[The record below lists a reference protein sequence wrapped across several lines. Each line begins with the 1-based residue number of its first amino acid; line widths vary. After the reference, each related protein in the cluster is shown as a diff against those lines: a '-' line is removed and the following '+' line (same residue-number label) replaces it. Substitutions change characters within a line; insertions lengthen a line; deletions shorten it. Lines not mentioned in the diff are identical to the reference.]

1 MEKLKNCWNEFLE
14 ILETKEEYN
23 AITLLESSNFIIDE
37 NNNPTIVCSGDFAAT
52 HIKKDFLKRIEDFF
66 KDRCGNDIGIKIIV
80 DTDFIKYNKYNEDNN
95 LDDNLKIKEEI
106 SEDNIIKNNAN
117 LVKKTDKSN
126 LNKKFNF
133 DNFIQGNNNRHVF
146 EVAKLVSSKS
156 EIEYN
161 PLYIYGS
168 VGIGKTHILQAI
180 GNNYL
185 EINKNAKVLYIDGSG
200 FRDEYIHGLQIKKPD
215 IFKKKY
221 KSLDMFLLD
230 DLQLLESAQETS
242 KELFEIFQTLDNA
255 GKQMVFVSDKPPKE
269 LRNFEARLKNRF
281 EKSLILPIEPPQ
293 YETRLAIIERKFKD
307 LNTSVNEEIMK
318 YMAEN
323 ITTDVRKI
331 EGAIR
336 AYLSV
341 RDIMKITPSVK
352 QCEEMSIFKDYFT
365 SKPKLQNATVREIKK
380 MVSDYFGIEISL
392 LDGKDRTKFISKARH
407 IAMYLACE
415 YSKKSVTEIGLD
427 FNRDHASVIHARDKV
442 KEELKSKGFLSV
454 EIENIISGFNSGFNS
469 DR

>member
-1 MEKLKNCWNEFLE
+1 MERLKTCYNEFLE
-14 ILETKEEYN
+14 ILGRNEEYK
-23 AITLLESSNFIIDE
+23 AVALLKGSAFTIDT
-37 NNNPTIVCSGDFAAT
+37 NNKPTIVCSGDFAAS
-52 HIKKDFLKRIEDFF
+52 HIKINFLKRIEDFF
-66 KDRCGNDIGIKIIV
+66 KDKYGDNIDINVIV
-80 DTDFIKYNKYNEDNN
+80 DAKFVKENN
-95 LDDNLKIKEEI
+95 IEEEI
-106 SEDNIIKNNAN
+106 IIDEKITNENIIKSNNISIEKN
-117 LVKKTDKSN
+117 IEKSN
-126 LNKKFNF
+126 LNKKFRF
-133 DNFIQGNNNRHVF
+133 DNFIQGNNNKYVF
-146 EVAKLVSSKS
+146 EAAKLVSSKPG
-156 EIEYN
+156 IEYN

-185 EINKNAKVLYIDGSG
+185 EIKPNAKVCYIDGSG

-215 IFKKKY
+215 IFKRKY

-242 KELFEIFQTLDNA
+242 KELFEIFQVLDNA

-269 LRNFEARLKNRF
+269 LRNIEARLKNRF
-281 EKSLILPIEPPQ
+281 EKSLILSIEPPQ
-293 YETRLAIIERKFKD
+293 YETRLAIIERKIND
-307 LNTSVNEEIMK
+307 LNTSIDEEIMK

-336 AYLSV
+336 SYLSV
-341 RDIMKITPSVK
+341 RDIMKITPNIE
-352 QCEEMSIFKDYFT
+352 QCEEMNIFKDYFT
-365 SKPKLQNATVREIKK
+365 SKPKLQNATIREIKK
-380 MVSDYFGIEISL
+380 RVSDYYEIEISL
-392 LDGKDRTKFISKARH
+392 LDSKDRTKFISKARH

-442 KEELKSKGFLSV
+442 KEELKANTHLSV
-454 EIENIISGFNSGFNS
+454 EIDQIISSFNIS
-469 DR
+469 R

>member
-1 MEKLKNCWNEFLE
+1 MERLKTCYNEFLE
-14 ILETKEEYN
+14 ILGRNEEYK
-23 AITLLESSNFIIDE
+23 AVALLKGSAFTIDT
-37 NNNPTIVCSGDFAAT
+37 NNKPTIVCSGDFAAS
-52 HIKKDFLKRIEDFF
+52 HIKINFLKRIEDFF
-66 KDRCGNDIGIKIIV
+66 KDKCGDNIDINVIV
-80 DTDFIKYNKYNEDNN
+80 DAKFVKENN
-95 LDDNLKIKEEI
+95 IEEEI
-106 SEDNIIKNNAN
+106 IIDEKITNENIIKSNNISIEKN
-117 LVKKTDKSN
+117 IEKSN
-126 LNKKFNF
+126 LNKKFRF
-133 DNFIQGNNNRHVF
+133 DNFIQGNNNKYVF
-146 EVAKLVSSKS
+146 EAAKLVSSKPG
-156 EIEYN
+156 IEYN

-185 EINKNAKVLYIDGSG
+185 EIKPNAKVCYIDGSG

-215 IFKKKY
+215 IFKRKY

-242 KELFEIFQTLDNA
+242 KELFEIFQVLDNA

-269 LRNFEARLKNRF
+269 LRNIEARLKNRF
-281 EKSLILPIEPPQ
+281 EKSLILSIEPPQ
-293 YETRLAIIERKFKD
+293 YETRLAIIERKIND
-307 LNTSVNEEIMK
+307 LNTSIDEEIMK

-336 AYLSV
+336 SYLSV
-341 RDIMKITPSVK
+341 RDIMKITPNIE
-352 QCEEMSIFKDYFT
+352 QCEEMNIFKDYFT
-365 SKPKLQNATVREIKK
+365 SKPKLQNATIREIKK
-380 MVSDYFGIEISL
+380 RVSDYYEIEISL
-392 LDGKDRTKFISKARH
+392 LDSKDRTKFISKARH

-442 KEELKSKGFLSV
+442 KEELKANTHLSV
-454 EIENIISGFNSGFNS
+454 EIDQIISSFNIS
-469 DR
+469 R

>member
-1 MEKLKNCWNEFLE
+1 MERLKTCYNEFLE
-14 ILETKEEYN
+14 ILGRNEEYK
-23 AITLLESSNFIIDE
+23 AVALLKGSAFTIDT
-37 NNNPTIVCSGDFAAT
+37 NNKPTIVCSGDFAAS
-52 HIKKDFLKRIEDFF
+52 HIKINFLKRIEDFF
-66 KDRCGNDIGIKIIV
+66 KDKCGDNIDINVIV
-80 DTDFIKYNKYNEDNN
+80 DAKFVKENN
-95 LDDNLKIKEEI
+95 IEEEI
-106 SEDNIIKNNAN
+106 IIDEKITNENIIKSNNIN
-117 LVKKTDKSN
+117 IEKNIEKSN
-126 LNKKFNF
+126 LNKKFRF
-133 DNFIQGNNNRHVF
+133 DNFIQGNNNKYVF
-146 EVAKLVSSKS
+146 EAAKLVSSKPG
-156 EIEYN
+156 IEYN

-185 EINKNAKVLYIDGSG
+185 KIKPNAKVCYIDGSG

-215 IFKKKY
+215 IFKRKY

-242 KELFEIFQTLDNA
+242 KELFEIFQVLDNA

-269 LRNFEARLKNRF
+269 LRNIEARLKNRF
-281 EKSLILPIEPPQ
+281 EKSLILSIEPPQ
-293 YETRLAIIERKFKD
+293 YETRLAIIERKIND
-307 LNTSVNEEIMK
+307 LNTSIDEEIMK

-336 AYLSV
+336 SYLSV
-341 RDIMKITPSVK
+341 RDIMKITPNIE
-352 QCEEMSIFKDYFT
+352 QCEEMNIFKDYFT
-365 SKPKLQNATVREIKK
+365 SKPKLQNATIREIKK
-380 MVSDYFGIEISL
+380 RVSDYYEIEISL
-392 LDGKDRTKFISKARH
+392 LDSKDRTKFISKARH

-442 KEELKSKGFLSV
+442 KEELKANTHLSV
-454 EIENIISGFNSGFNS
+454 EIDQIISSFNIS
-469 DR
+469 R

>member
-1 MEKLKNCWNEFLE
+1 MERLKTCYNEFLE
-14 ILETKEEYN
+14 ILGRNEEYK
-23 AITLLESSNFIIDE
+23 AVALLKGSAFTIDT
-37 NNNPTIVCSGDFAAT
+37 NNKPTIVCSGDFAAS
-52 HIKKDFLKRIEDFF
+52 HIKINLLKRIEDFF
-66 KDRCGNDIGIKIIV
+66 KDKCGDNIDINVIV
-80 DTDFIKYNKYNEDNN
+80 DAKFVKENN
-95 LDDNLKIKEEI
+95 IEEEI
-106 SEDNIIKNNAN
+106 IIDEKITNENIIKSNNISIEKN
-117 LVKKTDKSN
+117 IEKSN
-126 LNKKFNF
+126 LNKKFRF
-133 DNFIQGNNNRHVF
+133 DNFIQGNNNKYVF
-146 EVAKLVSSKS
+146 EAAKLVSSKPG
-156 EIEYN
+156 IEYN

-185 EINKNAKVLYIDGSG
+185 EIKPNAKVCYIDGSG

-215 IFKKKY
+215 IFKRKY

-242 KELFEIFQTLDNA
+242 KELFEIFQVLDNA

-269 LRNFEARLKNRF
+269 LRNIEARLKNRF
-281 EKSLILPIEPPQ
+281 EKSLILSIEPPQ
-293 YETRLAIIERKFKD
+293 YETRLAIIERKIND
-307 LNTSVNEEIMK
+307 LNTSIDEEIMK

-336 AYLSV
+336 SYLSV
-341 RDIMKITPSVK
+341 RDIMKITPNIE
-352 QCEEMSIFKDYFT
+352 QCEEMNIFKDYFT
-365 SKPKLQNATVREIKK
+365 SKPKLQNATIREIKK
-380 MVSDYFGIEISL
+380 RVSDYYEIEISL
-392 LDGKDRTKFISKARH
+392 LDSKDRTKFISKARH

-442 KEELKSKGFLSV
+442 KEELKANTHLSV
-454 EIENIISGFNSGFNS
+454 EIDQIISSFNIS
-469 DR
+469 R

>member
-1 MEKLKNCWNEFLE
+1 MERLKTCYNEFLE
-14 ILETKEEYN
+14 ILGRNEEYK
-23 AITLLESSNFIIDE
+23 AVALLKGSAFTIDT
-37 NNNPTIVCSGDFAAT
+37 NNKPTIVCSGDFAAS
-52 HIKKDFLKRIEDFF
+52 HIKINFLKRIEDFF
-66 KDRCGNDIGIKIIV
+66 KDKCGDNIDINVIV
-80 DTDFIKYNKYNEDNN
+80 DAKFVKENN
-95 LDDNLKIKEEI
+95 IEEEI
-106 SEDNIIKNNAN
+106 IIDEKITNENIIKSNNIN
-117 LVKKTDKSN
+117 IEKNIEKSN
-126 LNKKFNF
+126 LNKKFRF
-133 DNFIQGNNNRHVF
+133 DNFIQGNNNKYVF
-146 EVAKLVSSKS
+146 EAAKLVSSKPG
-156 EIEYN
+156 IEYN

-185 EINKNAKVLYIDGSG
+185 EIKPNAKVCYIDGSG

-215 IFKKKY
+215 IFKRKY

-242 KELFEIFQTLDNA
+242 KELFEIFQVLDNA

-269 LRNFEARLKNRF
+269 LRNIEARLKNRF
-281 EKSLILPIEPPQ
+281 EKSLILSIEPPQ
-293 YETRLAIIERKFKD
+293 YETRLAIIERKIND
-307 LNTSVNEEIMK
+307 LNTSIDEEIMK

-336 AYLSV
+336 SYLSV
-341 RDIMKITPSVK
+341 RDIMKITPNIE
-352 QCEEMSIFKDYFT
+352 QCEEMNIFKDYFT
-365 SKPKLQNATVREIKK
+365 SKPKLQNATIREIKK
-380 MVSDYFGIEISL
+380 RVSDYYEIEISL
-392 LDGKDRTKFISKARH
+392 LDSKDRTKFISKARH

-442 KEELKSKGFLSV
+442 KEELTANTHLSV
-454 EIENIISGFNSGFNS
+454 EIDQIISSFNIS
-469 DR
+469 R

>member
-1 MEKLKNCWNEFLE
+1 MERLKTCYNEFLE
-14 ILETKEEYN
+14 ILGRNEEYK
-23 AITLLESSNFIIDE
+23 AVALLKGSAFTIDT
-37 NNNPTIVCSGDFAAT
+37 NNKPTIVCSGDFAAS
-52 HIKKDFLKRIEDFF
+52 HIKINFLKRIEDFF
-66 KDRCGNDIGIKIIV
+66 KDKCGDNIDINVIV
-80 DTDFIKYNKYNEDNN
+80 DAKFVKENN
-95 LDDNLKIKEEI
+95 IEEEI
-106 SEDNIIKNNAN
+106 IIDEKITNENIIKSNNIN
-117 LVKKTDKSN
+117 IEKNIEKSN
-126 LNKKFNF
+126 LNKKFRF
-133 DNFIQGNNNRHVF
+133 DNFIQGNNNKYVF
-146 EVAKLVSSKS
+146 EAAKLVSSKPG
-156 EIEYN
+156 IEYN

-185 EINKNAKVLYIDGSG
+185 EIKPNAKVCYIDGSG

-215 IFKKKY
+215 IFKRKY

-242 KELFEIFQTLDNA
+242 KELFEIFQVLDNA

-269 LRNFEARLKNRF
+269 LRNIEARLKNRF
-281 EKSLILPIEPPQ
+281 EKSLILSIEPPQ
-293 YETRLAIIERKFKD
+293 YETRLAIIERKIND
-307 LNTSVNEEIMK
+307 LNTSIDEEIMK

-336 AYLSV
+336 SYLSV
-341 RDIMKITPSVK
+341 RDIMKITPNIE
-352 QCEEMSIFKDYFT
+352 QCEEMNIFKDYFT
-365 SKPKLQNATVREIKK
+365 SKPKLQNATIREIKK
-380 MVSDYFGIEISL
+380 RISDYYEIEISL
-392 LDGKDRTKFISKARH
+392 LDSKDRTKFISKARH

-442 KEELKSKGFLSV
+442 KEELKANTHLSV
-454 EIENIISGFNSGFNS
+454 EIDQIISSFNIS
-469 DR
+469 R

>member
-1 MEKLKNCWNEFLE
+1 MERLKTCYNEFLE
-14 ILETKEEYN
+14 ILGRNEEYK
-23 AITLLESSNFIIDE
+23 AVALLKGSAFTIDT
-37 NNNPTIVCSGDFAAT
+37 NNKPTIVCSGDFAAS
-52 HIKKDFLKRIEDFF
+52 HIKINFLKRIEDFF
-66 KDRCGNDIGIKIIV
+66 KDKCGDNIDINVIV
-80 DTDFIKYNKYNEDNN
+80 DAKFVKENN
-95 LDDNLKIKEEI
+95 IEEEI
-106 SEDNIIKNNAN
+106 LIEEKITNENIIKSNNIN
-117 LVKKTDKSN
+117 IEKNIEKSN
-126 LNKKFNF
+126 LNKKFRF
-133 DNFIQGNNNRHVF
+133 DNFIYGNNNRHIF
-146 EVAKLVSSKS
+146 ELAKLVSSKAGT
-156 EIEYN
+156 EYN

-185 EINKNAKVLYIDGSG
+185 EINKNAKVLYIEGSG

-215 IFKKKY
+215 IFKRKY

-242 KELFEIFQTLDNA
+242 KELFEIFQVLDNA

-269 LRNFEARLKNRF
+269 LRNIEARLKNRF
-281 EKSLILPIEPPQ
+281 EKSLILSIEPPQ
-293 YETRLAIIERKFKD
+293 YETRLAIIERKIND
-307 LNTSVNEEIMK
+307 LNTSIDEEIMK

-336 AYLSV
+336 SYLSV
-341 RDIMKITPSVK
+341 RDIMKITPNIE
-352 QCEEMSIFKDYFT
+352 QCEEMNIFKDYFT
-365 SKPKLQNATVREIKK
+365 SKPKLQNATIREIKK
-380 MVSDYFGIEISL
+380 RVSDYYEIEISL
-392 LDGKDRTKFISKARH
+392 LDSKDRTKFISKARH

-442 KEELKSKGFLSV
+442 KEELKANTHLSV
-454 EIENIISGFNSGFNS
+454 EIDQIISSFNIS
-469 DR
+469 R

>member
-1 MEKLKNCWNEFLE
+1 MERLKTCYNEFLE
-14 ILETKEEYN
+14 ILGRNEEYK
-23 AITLLESSNFIIDE
+23 AVALLKGSAFTIDT
-37 NNNPTIVCSGDFAAT
+37 NNKPTIVCSGDFAAS
-52 HIKKDFLKRIEDFF
+52 HIKINFLKRIEDFF
-66 KDRCGNDIGIKIIV
+66 KDKCGDNIDINVIV
-80 DTDFIKYNKYNEDNN
+80 DAKFVKENN
-95 LDDNLKIKEEI
+95 IEEEI
-106 SEDNIIKNNAN
+106 IIDEKITNENIIKSNNIN
-117 LVKKTDKSN
+117 IEKNIEKSN
-126 LNKKFNF
+126 LNKKFRF
-133 DNFIQGNNNRHVF
+133 DNFIQGNNNRFVF
-146 EVAKLVSSKS
+146 EAAKLVSSKPG
-156 EIEYN
+156 IEYN

-185 EINKNAKVLYIDGSG
+185 EIKPNAKVCYIDGSG

-215 IFKKKY
+215 IFKRKY

-242 KELFEIFQTLDNA
+242 KELFEIFQVLDNA

-269 LRNFEARLKNRF
+269 LRNIEARLKNRF
-281 EKSLILPIEPPQ
+281 EKSLILSIEPPQ
-293 YETRLAIIERKFKD
+293 YETRLAIIERKIND
-307 LNTSVNEEIMK
+307 LNTSIDEEIMK

-336 AYLSV
+336 SYLSV
-341 RDIMKITPSVK
+341 RDIMKITPNIE
-352 QCEEMSIFKDYFT
+352 QCEEMNIFKDYFT
-365 SKPKLQNATVREIKK
+365 SKPKLQNATIREIKK
-380 MVSDYFGIEISL
+380 RVSDYYEIEISL
-392 LDGKDRTKFISKARH
+392 LDSKDRTKFISKARH

-442 KEELKSKGFLSV
+442 KEELKANTHLSV
-454 EIENIISGFNSGFNS
+454 EIDQIISSFNIS
-469 DR
+469 R

>member
-1 MEKLKNCWNEFLE
+1 MERLKNYWNEFLE
-14 ILETKEEYN
+14 ILEKKEEYN
-23 AITLLESSNFIIDE
+23 AITLLESSAFIIDE

-66 KDRCGNDIGIKIIV
+66 KEKCENDIDIKIVV
-80 DTDFIKYNKYNEDNN
+80 DADFIKENNIKKEIKEDIRENTINNVNSEKKIDKYN
-95 LDDNLKIKEEI
+95 LTNLKKE
-106 SEDNIIKNNAN
+106 
-117 LVKKTDKSN
+117 
-126 LNKKFNF
+126 FRF
-133 DNFIQGNNNRHVF
+133 DNFIYGNNNRHIF
-146 EVAKLVSSKS
+146 ELAKLVSSKPGT
-156 EIEYN
+156 EYN

-185 EINKNAKVLYIDGSG
+185 EINKNAKILYIEGSG

-215 IFKKKY
+215 IFKRKY

-242 KELFEIFQTLDNA
+242 KELFEIFQVLYNA

-269 LRNFEARLKNRF
+269 LRNIEARLKNRF
-281 EKSLILPIEPPQ
+281 EQSLIWQIEPPQ
-293 YETRLAIIERKFKD
+293 YETRLAIIERKVKD
-307 LNTSVNEEIMK
+307 LNTSIDKEIMK

-331 EGAIR
+331 EGAIKS
-336 AYLSV
+336 YLSV
-341 RDIMKITPSVK
+341 RDIMKITPNVS
-352 QCEEMSIFKDYFT
+352 QCDEMNIFKDYFT

-380 MVSDYFGIEISL
+380 RVSDYYGIEISL
-392 LDGKDRTKFISKARH
+392 LDSKDRTKFISKARH
-407 IAMYLACE
+407 VAMYLACE

-427 FNRDHASVIHARDKV
+427 FNRDHASVIHGRDKIR
-442 KEELKSKGFLSV
+442 EELKSNSHLSL
-454 EIENIISGFNSGFNS
+454 EIDQIISSFNHS
-469 DR
+469 

>member
-1 MEKLKNCWNEFLE
+1 MERLKTCYNEFLE
-14 ILETKEEYN
+14 ILGRNEEYK
-23 AITLLESSNFIIDE
+23 AVALLKGSAFTIDT
-37 NNNPTIVCSGDFAAT
+37 NNKPTIVCSGDFAAS
-52 HIKKDFLKRIEDFF
+52 HIKINFLKRIEDFF
-66 KDRCGNDIGIKIIV
+66 KDKFGDNIDINVIV
-80 DTDFIKYNKYNEDNN
+80 DAKFVKENN
-95 LDDNLKIKEEI
+95 IEEEI
-106 SEDNIIKNNAN
+106 IIDEKITNENIIKSNNISIEKN
-117 LVKKTDKSN
+117 IEKSN
-126 LNKKFNF
+126 LNKKFRF
-133 DNFIQGNNNRHVF
+133 DNFIQGNNNKYVF
-146 EVAKLVSSKS
+146 EAAKLVSSKPG
-156 EIEYN
+156 IEYN

-185 EINKNAKVLYIDGSG
+185 EIKPNAKVCYIDGSG

-215 IFKKKY
+215 IFKRKY

-242 KELFEIFQTLDNA
+242 KELFEIFQVLDNA

-269 LRNFEARLKNRF
+269 LRNIEARLKNRF
-281 EKSLILPIEPPQ
+281 EKSLILSIEPPQ
-293 YETRLAIIERKFKD
+293 YETRLAIIERKIND
-307 LNTSVNEEIMK
+307 LNTSIDEEIMK

-336 AYLSV
+336 SYLSV
-341 RDIMKITPSVK
+341 RDIMKITPNIE
-352 QCEEMSIFKDYFT
+352 QCEEMNIFKDYFT
-365 SKPKLQNATVREIKK
+365 SKPKLQNATIREIKK
-380 MVSDYFGIEISL
+380 RVSDYYEIEISL
-392 LDGKDRTKFISKARH
+392 LDSKDRTKFISKARH

-442 KEELKSKGFLSV
+442 KEELKANTHLSV
-454 EIENIISGFNSGFNS
+454 EIDQIISSFNIG
-469 DR
+469 R

>member
-1 MEKLKNCWNEFLE
+1 MERLKTCYNEFLE
-14 ILETKEEYN
+14 ILGRNEEYK
-23 AITLLESSNFIIDE
+23 AVALLKGSAFTIDT
-37 NNNPTIVCSGDFAAT
+37 NNKPTIVCSGDFAAS
-52 HIKKDFLKRIEDFF
+52 HIKINFLKRIEDFF
-66 KDRCGNDIGIKIIV
+66 KDKCGDSIDINVIV
-80 DTDFIKYNKYNEDNN
+80 DAKFVKENN
-95 LDDNLKIKEEI
+95 IEEEI
-106 SEDNIIKNNAN
+106 IIDEKITNENIIKSNNIN
-117 LVKKTDKSN
+117 IEKNIEKSN
-126 LNKKFNF
+126 LNKKFRF
-133 DNFIQGNNNRHVF
+133 DNFIQGNNNKYVF
-146 EVAKLVSSKS
+146 EAAKLVSSKPG
-156 EIEYN
+156 IEYN

-185 EINKNAKVLYIDGSG
+185 EIKPNAKVCYIDGSG

-215 IFKKKY
+215 IFKRKY

-242 KELFEIFQTLDNA
+242 KELFEIFQVLDNA

-269 LRNFEARLKNRF
+269 LRNIEARLKNRF
-281 EKSLILPIEPPQ
+281 EKSLILSIEPPQ
-293 YETRLAIIERKFKD
+293 YETRLAIIERKIND
-307 LNTSVNEEIMK
+307 LNTSIDEEIMK

-336 AYLSV
+336 SYLSV
-341 RDIMKITPSVK
+341 RDIMKITPNIE
-352 QCEEMSIFKDYFT
+352 QCEEMNIFKDYFT
-365 SKPKLQNATVREIKK
+365 SKPKLQNATIREIKK
-380 MVSDYFGIEISL
+380 RISDYYEIEISL
-392 LDGKDRTKFISKARH
+392 LDSKDRTKFISKARH

-442 KEELKSKGFLSV
+442 KEELKANTHLSV
-454 EIENIISGFNSGFNS
+454 EIDQIISSFNIS
-469 DR
+469 R

>member
-1 MEKLKNCWNEFLE
+1 MERLKTCYNEFLE
-14 ILETKEEYN
+14 ILGRNEEYK
-23 AITLLESSNFIIDE
+23 AVALLKGSAFTIDT
-37 NNNPTIVCSGDFAAT
+37 NNKPTIVCSGDFAAS
-52 HIKKDFLKRIEDFF
+52 HIKINFLKRIEDFF
-66 KDRCGNDIGIKIIV
+66 KDKCGDNIDINVIV
-80 DTDFIKYNKYNEDNN
+80 DAKFVKENN
-95 LDDNLKIKEEI
+95 IEEEI
-106 SEDNIIKNNAN
+106 IIDEKITNENIIKSNNISIEKN
-117 LVKKTDKSN
+117 IEKSN
-126 LNKKFNF
+126 LNKKFRF
-133 DNFIQGNNNRHVF
+133 DNFIQGNNNKYVF
-146 EVAKLVSSKS
+146 EAAKLVSSKPG
-156 EIEYN
+156 IEYN

-185 EINKNAKVLYIDGSG
+185 EIKPNAKVCYIDGSG

-215 IFKKKY
+215 IFKRKY

-242 KELFEIFQTLDNA
+242 KELFEIFQVLDNV

-269 LRNFEARLKNRF
+269 LRNIEARLKNRF
-281 EKSLILPIEPPQ
+281 EKSLILSIEPPQ
-293 YETRLAIIERKFKD
+293 YETRLAIIERKIND
-307 LNTSVNEEIMK
+307 LNTSIDEEIMK

-336 AYLSV
+336 SYLSV
-341 RDIMKITPSVK
+341 RDIMKITPNIE
-352 QCEEMSIFKDYFT
+352 QCEEMNIFKDYFT
-365 SKPKLQNATVREIKK
+365 SKPKLQNATIREIKK
-380 MVSDYFGIEISL
+380 RVSDYYEIEISL
-392 LDGKDRTKFISKARH
+392 LDSKDRTKFISKARH

-442 KEELKSKGFLSV
+442 KEELKANTHLSV
-454 EIENIISGFNSGFNS
+454 EIDQIISSFNIS
-469 DR
+469 R

>member
-1 MEKLKNCWNEFLE
+1 MERLKTCYNEFLE
-14 ILETKEEYN
+14 ILGRNEEYK
-23 AITLLESSNFIIDE
+23 AVALLKGSAFTIDT
-37 NNNPTIVCSGDFAAT
+37 NNKPTIVCSGDFAAS
-52 HIKKDFLKRIEDFF
+52 HIKINFLKRIEDFF
-66 KDRCGNDIGIKIIV
+66 KDKCGDNIDINVIV
-80 DTDFIKYNKYNEDNN
+80 DAKFVKENNIEEAIIIDEKITNE
-95 LDDNLKIKEEI
+95 
-106 SEDNIIKNNAN
+106 NIIKSNNISIEKN
-117 LVKKTDKSN
+117 IEKSN
-126 LNKKFNF
+126 LNKKFRF
-133 DNFIQGNNNRHVF
+133 DNFIQGNNNKYVF
-146 EVAKLVSSKS
+146 EAAKLVSSKPG
-156 EIEYN
+156 IEYN

-185 EINKNAKVLYIDGSG
+185 EIKPNAKVCYIDGSG

-215 IFKKKY
+215 IFKRKY

-242 KELFEIFQTLDNA
+242 KELFEIFQVLDNA

-269 LRNFEARLKNRF
+269 LRNIEARLKNRF
-281 EKSLILPIEPPQ
+281 EKSLILSIEPPQ
-293 YETRLAIIERKFKD
+293 YETRLAIIERKIND
-307 LNTSVNEEIMK
+307 LNTSIDEEIMK

-336 AYLSV
+336 SYLSV
-341 RDIMKITPSVK
+341 RDIMKITPNIE
-352 QCEEMSIFKDYFT
+352 QCEEMNIFKDYFT
-365 SKPKLQNATVREIKK
+365 SKPKLQNATIREIKK
-380 MVSDYFGIEISL
+380 RVSDYYEIEISL
-392 LDGKDRTKFISKARH
+392 LDSKDRTKFISKARH

-442 KEELKSKGFLSV
+442 KEELKANTHLSV
-454 EIENIISGFNSGFNS
+454 EIDQIISSFNIG
-469 DR
+469 R

>member
-1 MEKLKNCWNEFLE
+1 MERLKTCYNEFLE
-14 ILETKEEYN
+14 ILGRNEEYK
-23 AITLLESSNFIIDE
+23 AVALLKGSAFTIDT
-37 NNNPTIVCSGDFAAT
+37 NNKPTIVCSGDFAAS
-52 HIKKDFLKRIEDFF
+52 HIKINFLKRIEDFF
-66 KDRCGNDIGIKIIV
+66 KDKCGDNIDINVIV
-80 DTDFIKYNKYNEDNN
+80 DAKFVKENN
-95 LDDNLKIKEEI
+95 IEEEI
-106 SEDNIIKNNAN
+106 IIDEKITNENIIKSNNISIEKN
-117 LVKKTDKSN
+117 IEKSN
-126 LNKKFNF
+126 LNKKFRF
-133 DNFIQGNNNRHVF
+133 DNFIQGNNNKYVF
-146 EVAKLVSSKS
+146 EAAKLVSSKPG
-156 EIEYN
+156 IEYN

-185 EINKNAKVLYIDGSG
+185 KIKPNAKVCYIDGSS

-215 IFKKKY
+215 IFKRKY

-242 KELFEIFQTLDNA
+242 KELFEIFQVLDNA

-269 LRNFEARLKNRF
+269 LRNIEARLKNRF
-281 EKSLILPIEPPQ
+281 EKSLILSIEPPQ
-293 YETRLAIIERKFKD
+293 YETRLAIIERKIND
-307 LNTSVNEEIMK
+307 LNTSIDEEIMK

-336 AYLSV
+336 SYLSF
-341 RDIMKITPSVK
+341 RDIMKITPNIK
-352 QCEEMSIFKDYFT
+352 QCEEMNIFKDYFT
-365 SKPKLQNATVREIKK
+365 SKPKLQNATIREIKK
-380 MVSDYFGIEISL
+380 RVSDYYEIEISL
-392 LDGKDRTKFISKARH
+392 LDSKDRTKFISKARH

-442 KEELKSKGFLSV
+442 KEELKANTHLSV
-454 EIENIISGFNSGFNS
+454 EIDQIISSFNIS
-469 DR
+469 R

>member
-1 MEKLKNCWNEFLE
+1 MERLKTCYNEFLE
-14 ILETKEEYN
+14 ILGRNEEYK
-23 AITLLESSNFIIDE
+23 AVALLKGSAFTIDT
-37 NNNPTIVCSGDFAAT
+37 NNKPTIVCSGDFAAS
-52 HIKKDFLKRIEDFF
+52 HIKINFLKRIEDFF
-66 KDRCGNDIGIKIIV
+66 KDKYGDNIDINVIV
-80 DTDFIKYNKYNEDNN
+80 DAKFVKENN
-95 LDDNLKIKEEI
+95 IEEEI
-106 SEDNIIKNNAN
+106 IIDEKITNENIIKSNNIN
-117 LVKKTDKSN
+117 IEKNIEKSN
-126 LNKKFNF
+126 LNKKFRF
-133 DNFIQGNNNRHVF
+133 DNFIQGNNNKYVF
-146 EVAKLVSSKS
+146 EAAKLVSSKPG
-156 EIEYN
+156 IEYN

-185 EINKNAKVLYIDGSG
+185 EIKPNAKVCYIDGSG

-215 IFKKKY
+215 IFKRKY

-242 KELFEIFQTLDNA
+242 KELFEIFQVLDNA

-269 LRNFEARLKNRF
+269 LRNIEARLKNRF
-281 EKSLILPIEPPQ
+281 EKSLILSIEPPQ
-293 YETRLAIIERKFKD
+293 YETRLAIIERKIND
-307 LNTSVNEEIMK
+307 LNTSIDEEIMK

-336 AYLSV
+336 SYLSV
-341 RDIMKITPSVK
+341 RDIMKITPNIE
-352 QCEEMSIFKDYFT
+352 QCEEMNIFKDYFT
-365 SKPKLQNATVREIKK
+365 SKPKLQNATIREIKK
-380 MVSDYFGIEISL
+380 RVSDYYEIEISL
-392 LDGKDRTKFISKARH
+392 LDSKDRTKFISKARH

-442 KEELKSKGFLSV
+442 KEELKANTHLSV
-454 EIENIISGFNSGFNS
+454 EIDQIISSFNIS
-469 DR
+469 R

>member
-1 MEKLKNCWNEFLE
+1 MEKLKNYWNEFLE
-14 ILETKEEYN
+14 ILEKKEEYN
-23 AITLLESSNFIIDE
+23 AITLLESSAFIIDK

-66 KDRCGNDIGIKIIV
+66 KDKCEKDIDIKIIV
-80 DTDFIKYNKYNEDNN
+80 DADFIKNN
-95 LDDNLKIKEEI
+95 NIKIEKEIKEDIKEKTI
-106 SEDNIIKNNAN
+106 NNIDSE
-117 LVKKTDKSN
+117 KKIDKSNLTN
-126 LNKKFNF
+126 LNKKFRF
-133 DNFIQGNNNRHVF
+133 DNFIQGNNNRYVF
-146 EVAKLVSSKS
+146 EIAKLVSSES
-156 EIEYN
+156 RTEYN

-200 FRDEYIHGLQIKKPD
+200 FRDEYIHGLQIKKPE
-215 IFKKKY
+215 IFKRKY

-242 KELFEIFQTLDNA
+242 KELFEIFQVLYNA

-269 LRNFEARLKNRF
+269 LRNIEARLKNRF
-281 EKSLILPIEPPQ
+281 EQSLILSIEPPQ
-293 YETRLAIIERKFKD
+293 YETRLAIIERKIKD
-307 LNTSVNEEIMK
+307 LNTSIDEEIMK

-336 AYLSV
+336 TYLSV
-341 RDIMKITPSVK
+341 RDIMKITPNVS
-352 QCEEMSIFKDYFT
+352 QCEEMNIFKDYFT
-365 SKPKLQNATVREIKK
+365 GKPKLQNATIREIKK
-380 MVSDYFGIEISL
+380 RVSDYYGMEISL
-392 LDGKDRTKFISKARH
+392 LDSKDRTKFISKARH
-407 IAMYLACE
+407 VAMYLACE

-427 FNRDHASVIHARDKV
+427 FNRDHASVIHGRDKIR
-442 KEELKSKGFLSV
+442 EELKSNSHLSL
-454 EIENIISGFNSGFNS
+454 ELNNIISSFNIES
-469 DR
+469 